1 MVGCDRRQGIHVCQ
15 RLPLAAMSALI
26 YPDKAMTPV
35 NFQSSVLLRGPGQV
49 LPFILRRTKEAVLH
63 DLPPKIL
70 QDVYVDPSPLQRRL
84 YEDFGRSP
92 ASAQIATAADVKAP
106 HVFQVWFLLRPYPT
120 ATISL

>member
-1 MVGCDRRQGIHVCQ
+1 
-15 RLPLAAMSALI
+15 MSCPA
-26 YPDKAMTPV
+26 
-35 NFQSSVLLRGPGQV
+35 PGQV

-92 ASAQIATAADVKAP
+92 ASTQISTAADVKAP
-106 HVFQVWFLLRPYPT
+106 HVFQVWLSDPVRTHL
-120 ATISL
+120 SH

>member
-1 MVGCDRRQGIHVCQ
+1 M
-15 RLPLAAMSALI
+15 
-26 YPDKAMTPV
+26 
-35 NFQSSVLLRGPGQV
+35 

-106 HVFQVWFLLRPYPT
+106 HVFQVLHLTLLRVPQPPQCPL
-120 ATISL
+120 SV

>member
-1 MVGCDRRQGIHVCQ
+1 
-15 RLPLAAMSALI
+15 
-26 YPDKAMTPV
+26 
-35 NFQSSVLLRGPGQV
+35 V

-70 QDVYVDPSPLQRRL
+70 QDVFVDPSPLQRRL

-106 HVFQVWFLLRPYPT
+106 HVFQVELASTLPM
-120 ATISL
+120 